1 MKSWNVW
8 MFLGILLSL
17 MSQANAQ
24 NAEAAKKDSVRIS
37 AYRSFAY
44 GQIDS
49 LKNQGALIVVLAS
62 NSRRIE
68 AYEKAGKRKI
78 ADDMR
83 AETALTN
90 RYLIHAFKTRFS
102 FCPVYFIAGEK
113 LNAFRKGNIN
123 GVFTDSSGRIDASIS
138 FNRPFYMLVEYGTV
152 FEIQNKKSDWEP
164 GKFKPENVGNLDPA
178 EGSPAAE
185 ECLVIKD
192 RQLFQYRFPFPYFA
206 QVKFGTKTMDSV
218 VERLNVRFFN
228 FYQRKQDDG
237 L

>member
-1 MKSWNVW
+1 MKRWNILILSTCMLFCV
-8 MFLGILLSL
+8 LGLF
-17 MSQANAQ
+17 AQ
-24 NAEAAKKDSVRIS
+24 NTSGMSKDSARIG
-37 AYRSFAY
+37 AYRNFAY

-49 LKNQGALIVVLAS
+49 LKKQGALIVVLAS

-68 AYEKAGKRKI
+68 AYEKAGKKKI
-78 ADDMR
+78 ADEMR
-83 AETALTN
+83 AETAFTN

-113 LNAFRKGNIN
+113 LNEFRKGKTS
-123 GVFTDSSGRIDASIS
+123 GVFTDSSGKIDANIT
-138 FNRPFYMLVEYGTV
+138 FTKPFYMIVEYGTV

-164 GKFKPENVGNLDPA
+164 GKFKPETVGNLDPA
-178 EGSPAAE
+178 DGSPAAE

-206 QVKFGTKTMDSV
+206 QVKFGTKTMDGV

-237 L
+237 M